1 MKKMLFFFA
10 LITTSIGFAQNDEAF
25 VDALV
30 AQKMAELEMQQH
42 PEYFLRKDYCDGNI
56 QMFIMPDGKHCA
68 SKSTYYTVYVFWKED
83 EDMMKVQKFDNCG
96 SFIPIPLGISKNMK
110 KALKE
115 KQDLKTEDVKPYKSE
130 KVDNN
135 AFENMSVQSCQKE
148 YRFVFDG
155 AVFEKSFKEFDLT
168 NDSKYKNVNADHNK
182 SLLLIKL
189 DNDIS
194 EMIKNFE
201 ESGRFFREK

>member
-10 LITTSIGFAQNDEAF
+10 LITTSIGFTQNDEAF

-68 SKSTYYTVYVFWKED
+68 SKSTYYTVYVFWKEG

-96 SFIPIPLGISKNMK
+96 SFIPIPLGISKNIK

-115 KQDLKTEDVKPYKSE
+115 KQDLKAEDVKPYKSE
-130 KVDNN
+130 MVDNN

-148 YRFVFDG
+148 YKFVFDG
-155 AVFEKSFKEFDLT
+155 TVFEKSFKEFDLT

-201 ESGRFFREK
+201 ENGRFFREK

>member
-10 LITTSIGFAQNDEAF
+10 LITTSIGFTQNDEAF

-68 SKSTYYTVYVFWKED
+68 SKSTYYTVYVFWKEG

-96 SFIPIPLGISKNMK
+96 SFIPIPLGISKNIK

-115 KQDLKTEDVKPYKSE
+115 KQDLKAEDVKPYKSE

-148 YRFVFDG
+148 YKFVFDG
-155 AVFEKSFKEFDLT
+155 TVFEKSFKEFDLT

-201 ESGRFFREK
+201 ENGRFFREK

>member
-68 SKSTYYTVYVFWKED
+68 SKSTYYTVYVFWKEG

-96 SFIPIPLGISKNMK
+96 SFIPIPLGISKNIK

-115 KQDLKTEDVKPYKSE
+115 KQDLKAEDVKPYKSE
-130 KVDNN
+130 KVDNK

-148 YRFVFDG
+148 YKFVFDG
-155 AVFEKSFKEFDLT
+155 TVFEKSFKEFDLT

-201 ESGRFFREK
+201 ENGRFFREK

>member
-10 LITTSIGFAQNDEAF
+10 LITTSIGFTQNDEAF

-68 SKSTYYTVYVFWKED
+68 SKSTYYTVYVFWKEG

-96 SFIPIPLGISKNMK
+96 SFIPIPLGISKNIK

-115 KQDLKTEDVKPYKSE
+115 KQDLKAEDVKPYKSE
-130 KVDNN
+130 KVDNK

-148 YRFVFDG
+148 YKFVFDG
-155 AVFEKSFKEFDLT
+155 TVFEKSFKEFDLT

-201 ESGRFFREK
+201 ENGRFFREK

>member
-25 VDALV
+25 VDTLV

-68 SKSTYYTVYVFWKED
+68 SKSTYYTVYVFWKEG

-96 SFIPIPLGISKNMK
+96 SFIPIPIGISKNIK

-135 AFENMSVQSCQKE
+135 AFENMYVQSCQKE
-148 YRFVFDG
+148 YKFVFDG
-155 AVFEKSFKEFDLT
+155 TVFEKSFKEFDLT
-168 NDSKYKNVNADHNK
+168 NDSKYKNVNADQNK
-182 SLLLIKL
+182 SLMLIKL

-201 ESGRFFREK
+201 ESGRFLREK

>member
-1 MKKMLFFFA
+1 M
-10 LITTSIGFAQNDEAF
+10 N
-25 VDALV
+25 
-30 AQKMAELEMQQH
+30 
-42 PEYFLRKDYCDGNI
+42 
-56 QMFIMPDGKHCA
+56 
-68 SKSTYYTVYVFWKED
+68 
-83 EDMMKVQKFDNCG
+83 VQKFDNCG
-96 SFIPIPLGISKNMK
+96 SFIPIPLGISKNIK

-115 KQDLKTEDVKPYKSE
+115 KQDLKAEDVKPYKSE
-130 KVDNN
+130 KVDNK

-148 YRFVFDG
+148 YKFVFDG
-155 AVFEKSFKEFDLT
+155 TVFEKSFKEFDLT

-201 ESGRFFREK
+201 ENGRFFREK

>member
-1 MKKMLFFFA
+1 MLFFFA

-25 VDALV
+25 VDTLV

-68 SKSTYYTVYVFWKED
+68 SKSTYYTVYVFWKEG

-96 SFIPIPLGISKNMK
+96 SFIPIPIGISKNIK

-135 AFENMSVQSCQKE
+135 AFENMYVQSCQKE
-148 YRFVFDG
+148 YKFVFDG
-155 AVFEKSFKEFDLT
+155 TVFEKSFKEFDLT
-168 NDSKYKNVNADHNK
+168 NDSKYKNVNADQNK
-182 SLLLIKL
+182 SLMLIKL

-201 ESGRFFREK
+201 ESGRFLREK